1 MGKRDRGKSQTSRRR
16 WRVSWYKEL
25 GLPYNPFDRPILETV
40 DIFQS
45 RDLQNLQDA
54 VSECL
59 TQRQM
64 LVAIGPAGAG
74 KTTVIFDML
83 RGEDPNLLLIRD
95 ITMQIE
101 GLRIH
106 HLEEAIIRAIL
117 ERTGQMEVLRKSGP
131 ARLEQLRRV
140 LGHFAIDHE
149 VVLVLEDGHKIP
161 AQTLINLKRLRE
173 LRYAWQERLLSVV
186 ILAQTAMRGR
196 LREIREVD
204 LRSQI
209 AEMQGLD
216 KAEVR
221 GYIECRL
228 AGTGVT
234 LDKLFDGEALKIL
247 CESLHWPLEINNVCE
262 KLLKDAV
269 EVGMVPVTADLA
281 RKYCNAEA
289 QLTALWI
296 ASGMTVS
303 EVWKELLT
311 RGFKNLARATVLRL
325 LQGFPI
331 NDARLP
337 AAVRELLTPFAGQM
351 AVLYDPQTMGVTSE
365 QSRLLDEINRDIHA
379 LGERFDYGKIARKS
393 GLPHRRIRELER
405 GVRVTTTDLQMLSK
419 AVKWAGKKAA

>member
-1 MGKRDRGKSQTSRRR
+1 M
-16 WRVSWYKEL
+16 SWYKEL
-25 GLPYNPFDRPILETV
+25 GLPYNPWDRPILETV

-95 ITMQIE
+95 ITMQVE
-101 GLRIH
+101 GLRVH
-106 HLEEAIIRAIL
+106 HLEEALIRAIG
-117 ERTGQMEVLRKSGP
+117 ERTGQNEVLRKSGP
-131 ARLEQLRRV
+131 ARLEQLRRI
-140 LGHFAIDHE
+140 LGQFAQDHE

-209 AEMQGLD
+209 VEMQGLD
-216 KAEVR
+216 KGEVR
-221 GYIECRL
+221 GYLDCRL
-228 AGTGVT
+228 MGTGVA
-234 LDKLFDGEALKIL
+234 LDKLFEAEALKML

-281 RKYCNAEA
+281 RKYCNAET
-289 QLTALWI
+289 QLTALWV

-303 EVWKELLT
+303 EVWKELLQK
-311 RGFKNLARATVLRL
+311 GFKNLSRSTVLRV
-325 LQGFPI
+325 LQGFPV
-331 NDARLP
+331 NDSRLP
-337 AAVRELLTPFAGQM
+337 AAVREVLTPFAGQM
-351 AVLYDPQTMGVTSE
+351 AVLYDPQTMNLTTE
-365 QSRLLDEINRDIHA
+365 QARILDEISRDVQV
-379 LGERFDYGKIARKS
+379 LGEQFDYGKVSRKS
-393 GLPHRRIRELER
+393 GLSHRRIRELER
-405 GVRVTTTDLQMLSK
+405 GVRVTTTDLHALAK
-419 AVKWAGKKAA
+419 AVKWQLKKAA